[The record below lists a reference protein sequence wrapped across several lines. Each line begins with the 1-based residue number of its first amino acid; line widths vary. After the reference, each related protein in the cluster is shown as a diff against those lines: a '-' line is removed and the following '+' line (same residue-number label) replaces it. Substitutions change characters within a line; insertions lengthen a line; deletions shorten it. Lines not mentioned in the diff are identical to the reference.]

1 MKWNQKHKNCM
12 TKMRRIIYLQTRTNG
27 CFCPQCCARMCPRP
41 SKQRAVLNE
50 IRHCVFFS
58 ISPVC
63 ASIPD
68 LKSDAVP
75 TSVCMTIFGPRSV
88 AVSPTEPCPEFAR
101 PKEQQPLQFS
111 NTNGKF
117 TAFSFVWEAAMCQHA
132 ALSVKVTFCVCV
144 FDFLASL
151 LFEALKPKSKL

>member
-1 MKWNQKHKNCM
+1 M
-12 TKMRRIIYLQTRTNG
+12 
-27 CFCPQCCARMCPRP
+27 
-41 SKQRAVLNE
+41 LNE
-50 IRHCVFFS
+50 ISHCVFFS

-68 LKSDAVP
+68 LKSDVVP

-88 AVSPTEPCPEFAR
+88 AVSPTEPRPEFAR
-101 PKEQQPLQFS
+101 PEEQQRLQFS
-111 NTNGKF
+111 NANGKF
-117 TAFSFVWEAAMCQHA
+117 TAFSFVWEAAMCQQA
-132 ALSVKVTFCVCV
+132 ALSIKVTFLRACVCV